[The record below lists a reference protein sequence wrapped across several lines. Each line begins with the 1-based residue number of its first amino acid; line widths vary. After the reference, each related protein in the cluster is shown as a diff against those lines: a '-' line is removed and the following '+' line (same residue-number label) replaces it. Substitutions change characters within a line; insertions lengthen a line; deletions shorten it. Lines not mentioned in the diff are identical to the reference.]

1 MTPIRVQ
8 RLTRGKLPPLTLG
21 FRLMSRDVGPVLVP
35 VRGSNEQDVAGKPP
49 TGADVPHAGR
59 GVEFPG
65 HRRLG

>member
-35 VRGSNEQDVAGKPP
+35 VSTGDELYPAGKPS
-49 TGADVPHAGR
+49 TGAGKPHAGR